1 MSHSHMDDIPPI
13 TPGKGMTE
21 LFLENMFII
30 MMRPVSVMEPKLQ
43 NVSVDVVERIQELY
57 MVRKIRKN
65 IHIQKRT
72 AKYYLM
78 EEKYIIVNLRGKS
91 FLGDL

>member
-13 TPGKGMTE
+13 IPGKGMTE

-43 NVSVDVVERIQELY
+43 NVSGDVEERIQELY

-65 IHIQKRT
+65 IHIHKRT
-72 AKYYLM
+72 EKYYLM
-78 EEKYIIVNLRGKS
+78 EEKYIIVNYAEKS
-91 FLGDL
+91 KVM

>member
-13 TPGKGMTE
+13 IPEKGMTE

-78 EEKYIIVNLRGKS
+78 EEKYIIVNYAEKS
-91 FLGDL
+91 KVM

>member
-13 TPGKGMTE
+13 IPGKGMTE

-72 AKYYLM
+72 AKYDLM
-78 EEKYIIVNLRGKS
+78 EEKYIIVNYAEKS
-91 FLGDL
+91 KVM